1 MIVNEYGEVRLDH
14 MLVQWTHESTIL
26 LGSGCIF
33 CTVRGDLVDTLGNVS
48 MRRLRAEPCAVAV
61 WNGRQPAVG
70 IGLHCPGCEE
80 GFRPANAARIVEP

>member
-26 LGSGCIF
+26 LGSGCLF

-48 MRRLRAEPCAVAV
+48 MRRLR
-61 WNGRQPAVG
+61 G
-70 IGLHCPGCEE
+70 E
-80 GFRPANAARIVEP
+80 GSV